1 LEVAAVQYLGKPDAH
16 NSFAGYPTRED
27 PLHHQTVVLVQT
39 AQGGRPA
46 FAGDWIVTDSEG
58 KSSVVKDADFRNKF
72 VVDAPV
78 APSVVVPVSP
88 VVAVP
93 APPVAPVPVAPS
105 VVVPVSPVV
114 AVPAPPVAPVP
125 VAPVPVAPV
134 PVAPSVVEPAKQP
147 TPSILT

>member
-58 KSSVVKDADFRNKF
+58 KSSVVKDADFRTKF

-78 APSVVVPVSP
+78 AS
-88 VVAVP
+88 
-93 APPVAPVPVAPS
+93 VPVAPS
-105 VVVPVSPVV
+105 VI
-114 AVPAPPVAPVP
+114 
-125 VAPVPVAPV
+125 
-134 PVAPSVVEPAKQP
+134 EPAKQP
-147 TPSILT
+147 APSILT

>member
-93 APPVAPVPVAPS
+93 APPVAPVPVAP
-105 VVVPVSPVV
+105 
-114 AVPAPPVAPVP
+114 
-125 VAPVPVAPV
+125 VPVAPV